1 MNKTEWL
8 GTVAVAAVVATACS
22 SSHPS
27 ATGPKPTPTARV
39 CAAVQPVPRFAATP
53 PSNRNLVLGKL
64 SGSDRTVVRDVT
76 DATHPKTLGTFDLP
90 QTRPRFVSAT
100 DVSYVDQDG
109 KLIRLAFSSSSIT
122 VVAACAG
129 QFDWNADGSAVV
141 YTTQSDSGAS
151 LHQLSAGHDMAIGTL
166 PMESAVG
173 CESQSCA
180 DGWDSRLSYSPDGA
194 SISLLRN
201 ISSFVFRI
209 WTSDGRLV
217 KTFDSQLATMSAW
230 SGKSLYFRDD
240 KGVEVWRDGAI
251 SLFLPGV
258 AWIRPKAS
266 PSGGQI
272 AYEARDS
279 AGLAHVY
286 VVDTGTAKVRDL
298 GKGRAEPVFITSSW
312 IWYEG
317 ERLCISGDQCPVA
330 PTILTGKTY
339 IYDLQDSSETESRI
353 TTVYDVW
360 PHPA

>member
-8 GTVAVAAVVATACS
+8 GTLAAAAVVATACS

-27 ATGPKPTPTARV
+27 ATPPKSTSTPRA
-39 CAAVQPVPRFAATP
+39 CAAVQPVPQLAASG

-64 SGSDRTVVRDVT
+64 SGSDRIAVRDIT
-76 DATHPKTLGTFDLP
+76 DSTHPKTLGTFDP
-90 QTRPRFVSAT
+90 PPTRPRFVSAT
-100 DVSYVDQDG
+100 DVSYVDQAG
-109 KLIRLAFSSSSIT
+109 NLIRFAYSSST
-122 VVAACAG
+122 RTEVAACAG
-129 QFDWNADGSAVV
+129 QFDWNADATAVV
-141 YTTQSDSGAS
+141 YTTQTDSGAS
-151 LHQLSAGHDMAIGTL
+151 LHQLSAGHDVAIDTL
-166 PMESAVG
+166 PIGSSVG

-180 DGWDSRLSYSPDGA
+180 DAWDSRLSYSPDGA

-209 WTSDGRLV
+209 WTSDGKLV
-217 KTFDSQLATMSAW
+217 KSFDSQQATMSAW

-240 KGVEVWRDGAI
+240 KGVEVWRDGAV

-266 PSGGQI
+266 PSGGEI

-279 AGLAHVY
+279 AGLAHAY

-298 GKGRAEPVFITSSW
+298 GKGRAEPAFITSSW

-317 ERLCISGDQCPVA
+317 ERLCVSSDPCPLA
-330 PTILTGKTY
+330 PTILTGTTY
-339 IYDLQDSSETESRI
+339 IYDLQDGSETESRI